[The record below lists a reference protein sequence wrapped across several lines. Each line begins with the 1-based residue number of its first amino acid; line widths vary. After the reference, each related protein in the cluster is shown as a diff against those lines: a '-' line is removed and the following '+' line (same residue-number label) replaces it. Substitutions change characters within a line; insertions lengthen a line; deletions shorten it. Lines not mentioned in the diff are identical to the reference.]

1 MCNHD
6 WQPIPNWYARY
17 RCSICHAVGAKF
29 GVVCAKYGVRST
41 EIRPYRCEARP
52 GGVKCENPAV
62 DSVRGKHFRCAE
74 HPRRARGTRAR
85 QELTEARGDKAR
97 VETEEVAREESQ
109 KSTEPL
115 SRSASDLERGE

>member
-17 RCSICHAVGAKF
+17 RCSNCNAVGAKF

-62 DSVRGKHFRCAE
+62 HSVRGKRFRCTE
-74 HPRRARGTRAR
+74 HRGRACSTRAR
-85 QELTEARGDKAR
+85 QELTDARADEAR
-97 VETEEVAREESQ
+97 VEAEEAACEESQ
-109 KSTEPL
+109 KSTDPL